1 MIKRNSKYY
10 VDYDFKDSFEVKNS
24 QVQLYFTAFVIIALI
39 VYAHYEI
46 IFGKEKFPTA
56 GLNITFISF
65 VFICY
70 MLPLIFFYFIAFVK
84 DDYFKIDNTGIS
96 IINQKNIRLIKWED
110 IKFYYY
116 KEKAAKYGNMI
127 SLHIQTDSDE
137 KDSTIILDISE
148 SNHPIITISSAIKY
162 YSLEKEI
169 LFRGHLTGEDIL
181 RDLK

>member
-110 IKFYYY
+110 IKFYY
-116 KEKAAKYGNMI
+116 
-127 SLHIQTDSDE
+127 
-137 KDSTIILDISE
+137 
-148 SNHPIITISSAIKY
+148 
-162 YSLEKEI
+162 
-169 LFRGHLTGEDIL
+169 
-181 RDLK
+181 